1 MRTITLRMDIVPHID
16 IWIWFS
22 IVRSIHL
29 TLPRSIVRDHLLHI
43 MPFVERLGVLNKLV
57 VRFVRYVSAAKT
69 IQSLRNIFNNY
80 LKES

>member
-1 MRTITLRMDIVPHID
+1 MRTIKLRMDIVPHID

-29 TLPRSIVRDHLLHI
+29 TLPRSIVRDHLHHI
-43 MPFVERLGVLNKLV
+43 MPFVERLRGIKQTG
-57 VRFVRYVSAAKT
+57 RSAKT